1 MSQERHHLRVKRIKP
16 KHENEGK
23 TFGIVCCPVT
33 LLLTMASSLG
43 TTARYWCPLPAHRA
57 LQATAT
63 LVLFGSLG
71 KRIWTI

>member
-1 MSQERHHLRVKRIKP
+1 MSQERHYLRVKRIKP
-16 KHENEGK
+16 KQENEGK
-23 TFGIVCCPVT
+23 TFGIVCCPVI

-43 TTARYWCPLPAHRA
+43 TTPRCWCPLPAHRA